1 MRSGIGQPMLEWAIA
16 ACPPRGG
23 ALVQLTTGKGRGD
36 AQRFDE
42 KRGFVASHES
52 NRIIFWCCGAR

>member
-1 MRSGIGQPMLEWAIA
+1 MLEWAIA

-23 ALVQLTTGKGRGD
+23 ALVQLTTGKDRRD